1 MKKIYLFVF
10 FICCYYNTFAQRD
23 YVAFNES
30 DYKSDTIRL
39 DDCTYVCD
47 TLLNY
52 QISLYNKENH
62 PGRESTYY
70 KDGSIFNKEGVELI
84 ELTQTTNSLLNSIV
98 DEAFTQA
105 QVEQIDGRRLI
116 IFIDVSSSDG
126 TVTDVYF
133 SFSTND
139 YYAQIPPEV
148 YREMELRFKN
158 EIQVELTNEG
168 RKVDHC
174 SLAWLQCPKG
184 REDSGMTMPEDGGG
198 MLTMP
203 GGKLD
208 GTIGGSLVG
217 GQVAP

>member
-1 MKKIYLFVF
+1 MATRGYDRAYNEFYLNNAM
-10 FICCYYNTFAQRD
+10 NTLATMLD
-23 YVAFNES
+23 YAVNI
-30 DYKSDTIRL
+30 K
-39 DDCTYVCD
+39 
-47 TLLNY
+47 
-52 QISLYNKENH
+52 
-62 PGRESTYY
+62 RE
-70 KDGSIFNKEGVELI
+70 D
-84 ELTQTTNSLLNSIV
+84 
-98 DEAFTQA
+98 
-105 QVEQIDGRRLI
+105 IDSCFKRI

-184 REDSGMTMPEDGGG
+184 RDNGLTIPEGGGG

-203 GGKLD
+203 SGKLD
-208 GTIGGSLVG
+208 GTIGGTIGTPSTT
-217 GQVAP
+217 PTMP